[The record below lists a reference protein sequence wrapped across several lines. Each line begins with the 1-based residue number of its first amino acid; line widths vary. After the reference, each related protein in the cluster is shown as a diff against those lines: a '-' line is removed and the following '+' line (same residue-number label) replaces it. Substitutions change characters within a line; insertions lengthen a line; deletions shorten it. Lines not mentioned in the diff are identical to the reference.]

1 MGQAASDSKP
11 LRVVVADD
19 TPSIRLLMRHIL
31 EGSGAFQVVADA
43 ADGQEAVDLAA
54 ALQPDLVLLD
64 LIMPKLD
71 GLEAIPRIRSSSPG
85 SRIVVLSGVTAQGL
99 APPAS
104 AGGPDGYVEKRQR
117 PEEILRV
124 ALDVCRSAPRPPAA
138 EPDADPSPAPAPASP
153 PVATDQATLRDEL
166 ARVRADLARVGS
178 AASHDLKSPLQ
189 AVLGFAHLLDQL
201 YPDLDER
208 ARSFVRTIIESTD
221 RMGLLVDGLAAYCR
235 TVSRR
240 PEVVPV
246 ELDRVPAGVLGER
259 EGGIARR
266 GARVTTGH

>member
-1 MGQAASDSKP
+1 MSQAAAPPSKP

-117 PEEILRV
+117 PEEILRI
-124 ALDVCRSAPRPPAA
+124 ALDVCRSVPSRPAA
-138 EPDADPSPAPAPASP
+138 VAEPAAGPPPVPDRDEPVSLVATGEAPAGARREGGEREADRTAAS
-153 PVATDQATLRDEL
+153 ALRDEL

-201 YPDLDER
+201 YPD
-208 ARSFVRTIIESTD
+208 
-221 RMGLLVDGLAAYCR
+221 
-235 TVSRR
+235 
-240 PEVVPV
+240 
-246 ELDRVPAGVLGER
+246 
-259 EGGIARR
+259 
-266 GARVTTGH
+266 